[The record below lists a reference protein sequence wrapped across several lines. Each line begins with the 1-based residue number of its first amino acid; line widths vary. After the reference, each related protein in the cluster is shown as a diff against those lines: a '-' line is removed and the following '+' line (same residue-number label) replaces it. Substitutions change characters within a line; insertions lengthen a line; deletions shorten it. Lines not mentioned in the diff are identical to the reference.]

1 MTIFVIALKNL
12 YSTVTGILVGVLAV
26 GETLLITGI
35 ILCVCYCW
43 RIQRRWMKSVKIN
56 IEQSPQDTYLAP
68 LSCGKMPHDKIRQDG
83 VCYFN
88 SITNNIS

>member
-1 MTIFVIALKNL
+1 MTIFVIALENL
-12 YSTVTGILVGVLAV
+12 YSTVAGILAGVLAV

-35 ILCVCYCW
+35 ILCVFYRW
-43 RIQRRWMKSVKIN
+43 RRRMKSVKIN
-56 IEQSPQDTYLAP
+56 VEQLPQDTYLAP
-68 LSCGKMPHDKIRQDG
+68 ISSGNMPPKKIRQDK